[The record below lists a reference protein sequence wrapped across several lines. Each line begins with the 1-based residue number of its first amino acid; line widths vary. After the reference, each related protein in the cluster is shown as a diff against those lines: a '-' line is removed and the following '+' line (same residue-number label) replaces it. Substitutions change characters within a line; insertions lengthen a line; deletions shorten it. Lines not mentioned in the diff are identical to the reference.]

1 VWLNSEGHSW
11 PPQTFPLGPSPRVF
25 FFSFNE
31 RGKYRK
37 KNIIIIIH
45 ATLAQGEIKAK
56 LLCLSSKG
64 KIKGMDR

>member
-1 VWLNSEGHSW
+1 
-11 PPQTFPLGPSPRVF
+11 VF